1 MALRAIFLDA
11 AGTLIKTSRPVGES
25 YGVLA
30 RKYGHEVDPA
40 ALTERFRLCFS
51 SAPPL
56 AFPGVPAARIG
67 SLERQ
72 WWKELVERIFTPFG
86 SFSRFEEYFGELFDY
101 FSTTEAWRLYP
112 EVQETLSAL
121 RDRGYILTVV
131 SNFDSRLLRIIDG
144 LGISPWLDSVVISSR
159 VGFAKPAPEIFRAAL
174 ELHALRPEEAMHVG
188 DSPDK
193 DAAGAAAA
201 GLAAVLV
208 DRGDTERQEEHP
220 RIHTLAEILTLLD
233 EA

>member
-1 MALRAIFLDA
+1 MALKAIFFDA

-25 YGVLA
+25 YAALA
-30 RKYGHEVDPA
+30 RRFGTTVDPA
-40 ALTERFRLCFS
+40 ALTERFRVCFS

-86 SFSRFEEYFGELFDY
+86 SFLRFEEYFSELFDY
-101 FSTTEAWRLYP
+101 FSTSEAWRLYP

-121 RDRGYILTVV
+121 RDRGFILSIV

-144 LGISPWLDSVVISSR
+144 LGISRWLDSVVISSR

-174 ELHALRPEEAMHVG
+174 DLHALRAEEAMHVG
-188 DSPDK
+188 DSLDK
-193 DAAGAAAA
+193 DAAGAMGV
-201 GLAAVLV
+201 GLTAVLV
-208 DRGDTERQEEHP
+208 DRGGTERQAECP
-220 RIHTLAEILTLLD
+220 RIHTLAEILTLVD
-233 EA
+233 GT